1 MGALSELLL
10 DMGASF
16 DDGLRLEGKGYRLH
30 ISPSAKSSALRI
42 AVQSEDAEF
51 ARALCLSAK
60 ELAEALQ
67 L

>member
-1 MGALSELLL
+1 M
-10 DMGASF
+10 
-16 DDGLRLEGKGYRLH
+16 GYRLH